1 MGSFFFSFLFLLP
14 AVCTVRCQKFLI
26 SRVGEDWI
34 FLILLG
40 LVMALVSWVVDFCIA
55 ICLQGES
62 SRREGQKGGS
72 SKGLGGGGFGERRRR
87 TWRSFEDSAG
97 RSTVGVPQSLI
108 HRPRPPLPPQ
118 KKTQLDFLLF
128 PKQIIRSDIRKS

>member
-1 MGSFFFSFLFLLP
+1 MGVLGGSQLSQLNIYGHGESDYENSRWEDVRVMFFFPLLLP

-62 SRREGQKGGS
+62 SRKGQKGGRN
-72 SKGLGGGGFGERRRR
+72 KVLEEADGARGEVLGPS
-87 TWRSFEDSAG
+87 W
-97 RSTVGVPQSLI
+97 P
-108 HRPRPPLPPQ
+108 
-118 KKTQLDFLLF
+118 
-128 PKQIIRSDIRKS
+128 